1 MGTRSK
7 NSNITAKN
15 LNEKLNKLDK
25 YIVMHFDQINDTIL
39 SGFMRFEAMIEVL
52 LQEGIVDKE
61 KYSNKLKE
69 IFTQMENNIRE
80 EFANQASTKIEIP
93 SSEVEIEQEQEI
105 EQGEINKE

>member
-1 MGTRSK
+1 
-7 NSNITAKN
+7 
-15 LNEKLNKLDK
+15 
-25 YIVMHFDQINDTIL
+25 MHFDQINDTIL

>member
-7 NSNITAKN
+7 NANITAKN

>member
-1 MGTRSK
+1 MGTRTK
-7 NSNITAKN
+7 NSNISTKS

-61 KYSNKLKE
+61 KYSNKL
-69 IFTQMENNIRE
+69 IQ
-80 EFANQASTKIEIP
+80 
-93 SSEVEIEQEQEI
+93 
-105 EQGEINKE
+105 INYLNKL

>member
-1 MGTRSK
+1 MGTRTK
-7 NSNITAKN
+7 NSNISTKS